1 MLTAQV
7 VSPEPVA
14 ADLHM
19 RLVETPDW
27 FGWTTAYVLDEVLR
41 HHSAKRPLGRG
52 VLHVCNVRD
61 STLNGTPL
69 EVHEGRLMVRLT
81 SLSFATYNPYG
92 KGGGTFRSMGCDGGF
107 CVSHVL
113 IGRDKP
119 IIGEMWV
126 YPLAGGGYR
135 LHFKADEKAPL
146 RYEITSDND
155 LVCVPESEIEE

>member
-1 MLTAQV
+1 VPAAQV
-7 VSPEPVA
+7 VSKEPVA
-14 ADLHM
+14 SELHM
-19 RLVETPDW
+19 CLVETPKW
-27 FGWTTAYVLDEVLR
+27 FGWTSAYVLNDTLR

-52 VLHVCNVRD
+52 VLYVCNVQD
-61 STLNGTPL
+61 ATLNDTPL

-81 SLSFATYNPYG
+81 SLSFATYNPHG
-92 KGGGTFRSMGCDGGF
+92 KGGGTFRTMGCDGGF

-126 YPLAGGGYR
+126 YPLTNGGYR

-146 RYEITSDND
+146 RYEITNEYD
-155 LVCVPESEIEE
+155 LVRVPESEIEE